1 MVFISYNCWKDRG
14 FVKDKR
20 IVFLYP
26 SEKDLRFFECN
37 HDGIGRQQLSN
48 IDGDVNC

>member
-1 MVFISYNCWKDRG
+1 MVFISYNCWKDIG

-20 IVFLYP
+20 IVFLYTAERD
-26 SEKDLRFFECN
+26 SRFFECN
-37 HDGIGRQQLSN
+37 PDGNGWQQLSN